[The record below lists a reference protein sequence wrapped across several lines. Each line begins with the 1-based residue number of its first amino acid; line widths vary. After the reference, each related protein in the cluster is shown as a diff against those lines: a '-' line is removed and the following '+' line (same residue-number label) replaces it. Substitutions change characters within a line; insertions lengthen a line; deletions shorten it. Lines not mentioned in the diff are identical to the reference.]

1 MLKFIKGNMEN
12 IHDVQI
18 FPIIAFLIFFT
29 FFIGLLFYV
38 FTKNKDYI
46 DQVSQLPLEED
57 DDPAFNINQK
67 EK

>member
-29 FFIGLLFYV
+29 FFVGLLFYV

>member
-29 FFIGLLFYV
+29 FFVGLLFYV

-57 DDPAFNINQK
+57 DDPNFNINQK